1 MSESEYEGH
10 EGEMNAVAD
19 MIMTIANNLDMNDTL
34 VSQIDDILGL
44 DKQNMHG
51 TRYEKVLLHFK
62 SRLTSPH
69 P

>member
-44 DKQNMHG
+44 DNQNMHG
-51 TRYEKVLLHFK
+51 TRYETVLLHFK
-62 SRLTSPH
+62 NRLTSPH